1 MKNCFNGEEGI
12 IKKIYFEKNT
22 PVIFV
27 QFDEG
32 REIEFIGREEII
44 ELELSYALTIHKSQ
58 GSEYEVVLL
67 PVVMS
72 HRRMLARN
80 LFYTGVTR
88 AKKKVEVFGTK
99 EAIMT
104 TINNASSSKRNS
116 KLYYYLI

>member
-1 MKNCFNGEEGI
+1 M
-12 IKKIYFEKNT
+12 
-22 PVIFV
+22 

-58 GSEYEVVLL
+58 GSEYEIVLL

-104 TINNASSSKRNS
+104 AIDNSSSSKRNS